1 MCLWTNK
8 PSCIEINYTDTQ
20 NNVIA
25 EHMWQNSSEVWR
37 TESSFDLFIMAA
49 EKKSLPT
56 AQKQQQNNIVQR
68 ICIPFN
74 VAFGCHGYD
83 SLNIVGSQQG
93 CN

>member
-1 MCLWTNK
+1 
-8 PSCIEINYTDTQ
+8 
-20 NNVIA
+20 
-25 EHMWQNSSEVWR
+25 
-37 TESSFDLFIMAA
+37 MAA

-56 AQKQQQNNIVQR
+56 AQKQQQNNIVQW